1 MELKKFEQ
9 SYSIRSYECDK
20 NGQLRL
26 ITLMNI
32 FQDMADT
39 HANLMGLGY
48 DFCKEKGLAWVGSN
62 YKIQIERMPKWHEI
76 ITVYTWPC
84 IEKKLGAVRDFE
96 IKDASGK
103 TIIRAASQWILINF
117 AKKRP
122 VALRENLPE
131 YQVLGER
138 TIDEDFIKIED
149 LEEITDENTFNVRFD
164 DIDLNKHVNNALY
177 PLWAS
182 EAVDNGFRETHRPQE
197 VEIAFKKEG
206 LFGEKIKVE
215 TQKSANISRHSIK
228 SMTDDREL
236 AKVQIKW
243 ISL

>member
-39 HANLMGLGY
+39 HASHIGLGY
-48 DFCKEKGLAWVGSN
+48 SFCKERGLAWVGSN
-62 YKIQIERMPKWHEI
+62 YKIHIERLPLWHET
-76 ITVYTWPC
+76 ITVSTWPC
-84 IEKKLGAVRDFE
+84 VEKKLGAVRDFE
-96 IKDASGK
+96 VKDASGK
-103 TIIRAASQWILINF
+103 IIIRASSQWILINF

-122 VALRENLPE
+122 VGLRENLPQ
-131 YQVLGER
+131 YQIIEDR
-138 TIDEDFIKIED
+138 AIEEDFMKIED
-149 LEEITDENTFNVRFD
+149 IDNVTNTKEFNVRFD
-164 DIDLNKHVNNALY
+164 DIDFNKHINNALY

-182 EAVDNGFRETHRPQE
+182 ETVDNDFRENHQPQKI
-197 VEIAFKKEG
+197 EIAFKKEG
-206 LFGEKIKVE
+206 LFGEKIQVSS
-215 TQKSANISRHSIK
+215 QVSDDVSRHSIK
-228 SMTDDREL
+228 SLTDGREL

-243 ISL
+243 VAI